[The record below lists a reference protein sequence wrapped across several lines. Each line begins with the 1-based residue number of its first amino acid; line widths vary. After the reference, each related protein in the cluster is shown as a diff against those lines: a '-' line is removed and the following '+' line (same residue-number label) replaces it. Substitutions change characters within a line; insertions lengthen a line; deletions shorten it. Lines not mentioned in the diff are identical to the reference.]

1 MRKLLSIV
9 SVICVLAIVLTSVTA
24 QAATIKLSKKKAVME
39 VDSTLKLKI
48 TGTKANVTWTT
59 SKKSVA
65 TVSNAG
71 TVTAKAEGKATI
83 TATVNSKKYSCKVTV
98 VDSNKAT
105 PTPIPTDTP
114 RISPTPT
121 PIPEPSSDMAMLNE
135 TEIKDLTLHPDK
147 YLGKYAEFPA
157 KIITEPVVDGSVYS
171 CLICQDMEKNTKIIY
186 IEYFDR
192 PGLKKGDK
200 LLFFGYLETMYH
212 GPGVDGN
219 NIEAPLMIIKGMS
232 PLDN

>member
-1 MRKLLSIV
+1 MLYV
-9 SVICVLAIVLTSVTA
+9 AIVLTSVTA

-105 PTPIPTDTP
+105 LTPIPTDTP

-121 PIPEPSSDMAMLNE
+121 PIPEPEESSDMEMLNE
-135 TEIKDLTLHPDK
+135 TEIKDLTIHPDK

-157 KIITEPVVDGSVYS
+157 KIITEPVVDGSVYN

-219 NIEAPLMIIKGMS
+219 NIEAPLMIIKGMDS
-232 PLDN
+232 LAN